1 MRQTKWFATP
11 NEASAFIAGKSD
23 ADVWPSSGGWSVAWD
38 EPEPP
43 SAFER
48 IVSRNGGEPSLD
60 ATYTGGKTI
69 RDSFIDALKEPAEI
83 VQRLKVRSVGMEC
96 DDSFY
101 VCVCFPGQEHGS
113 VFIPISQAD
122 TSRFKVGSIIE
133 VVLRPAPLA

>member
-1 MRQTKWFATP
+1 MREVFNDFHAAWVFSTGREGAAVRVC
-11 NEASAFIAGKSD
+11 ND
-23 ADVWPSSGGWSVAWD
+23 GWEMTWTGEKAA
-38 EPEPP
+38 PEPP

-48 IVSRNGGEPSLD
+48 IVSRNGGEDKVD
-60 ATYTGGKTI
+60 A
-69 RDSFIDALKEPAEI
+69 PAEI

-133 VVLRPAPLA
+133 VVLRPAPLS